1 MGKTLDPIIF
11 LLKIWA
17 ALSPFLGV
25 FYLVSWFIQFAN
37 EEAFVNIDMMAGW
50 LPMIFDSIMYASVEL
65 HGEEY
70 SFGYIQCAAV
80 LIFTTIV
87 AMNLEKK
94 LSKCKIEL
102 EEKEI
107 ERRAQKALTSQKQ
120 KENKRTA
127 PIENINH
134 FYGLFE
140 LKLEYYNP
148 MEKSIED
155 LEKLKKEYL
164 RMIVEKLQAR
174 YSTVKFSVSDKIF
187 FYSDR
192 FSIFNS
198 LSDDFIKLYRIFYD
212 LDYDKAIKTD
222 LLLCFWTDYKKV
234 DVKTGLKITQRINV
248 LNYWNKVVVADKF
261 PLRYKLEQNKMYDIV
276 PLGPASLDMQDSEG
290 KDMEIDLF
298 YVKKL

>member
-1 MGKTLDPIIF
+1 MGKSLEPIIL

-17 ALSPFLGV
+17 ALSPFLGAI
-25 FYLVSWFIQFAN
+25 YLVSWFIQLAN
-37 EEAFVNIDMMAGW
+37 EDLFVEIDMIVGW
-50 LPMIFDSIMYASVEL
+50 LPMIFDSMAYHSIEL
-65 HGEEY
+65 HGQEY
-70 SFGYIQCAAV
+70 SFGYITSAAV

-87 AMNLEKK
+87 AMNAERK
-94 LSKCKIEL
+94 LSKLKEEN
-102 EEKEI
+102 EEKAI
-107 ERRAQKALTSQKQ
+107 LKRAQKALTSQKQ
-120 KENKRTA
+120 EENKRTA

-148 MEKSIED
+148 IEKSVED

-164 RMIVEKLQAR
+164 RMIVEKLQTK

-198 LSDDFIKLYRIFYD
+198 LSDDLVKLYQIFYD

-222 LLLCFWTDYKKV
+222 LLLCFWADYKKV
-234 DVKTGLKITQRINV
+234 DVKTALKITQRINV

-261 PLRYKLEQNKMYDIV
+261 PLRYKLEQNKMYDVV
-276 PLGPASLDMQDSEG
+276 PLGPASLDITDSEG

-298 YVKKL
+298 YVKKQ

>member
-1 MGKTLDPIIF
+1 MGKSLDPIIL

-17 ALSPFLGV
+17 AMSPFLGT
-25 FYLVSWFIQFAN
+25 FYIVSWAIQFAD
-37 EEAFVNIDMMAGW
+37 EDLFVQIDMVAGW
-50 LPMIFDSIMYASVEL
+50 LPMLFDSMAYFSVEL
-65 HGEEY
+65 HGQEY
-70 SFGYIQCAAV
+70 SFGYIQAAAV

-87 AMNLEKK
+87 AMNLERK
-94 LSKCKIEL
+94 LSKLKIEN

-107 ERRAQKALTSQKQ
+107 QKRAQKALTSQKQ

-148 MEKSIED
+148 IEKSLED

-164 RMIVEKLQAR
+164 RMIVEKLETR

-198 LSDDFIKLYRIFYD
+198 LSDDIIKLYQIFYD

-234 DVKTGLKITQRINV
+234 DVKTALKITQRINV
-248 LNYWNKVVVADKF
+248 LNYWNKVVIADKF
-261 PLRYKLEQNKMYDIV
+261 PLRYKLEQHKMYDVV
-276 PLGPASLDMQDSEG
+276 PLGPARLDMADSDG
-290 KDMEIDLF
+290 HDMEIDLF
-298 YVKKL
+298 YVKKQ

>member
-1 MGKTLDPIIF
+1 MGRNLDSVIVF
-11 LLKIWA
+11 SKIWA
-17 ALSPFLGV
+17 ALSPFLGAI
-25 FYLVSWFIQFAN
+25 YLVAWAVQFAN
-37 EEAFVNIDMMAGW
+37 EELFLEIDLIIGA
-50 LPMIFDSIMYASVEL
+50 LPSLFDSVIYFTIDY

-70 SFGYIQCAAV
+70 TFGYVWCA
-80 LIFTTIV
+80 LLMIITTII
-87 AMNLEKK
+87 AMKAENK
-94 LSKCKIEL
+94 LTKLKVENQ
-102 EEKEI
+102 EKEI
-107 ERRAQKALTSQKQ
+107 EKRAQKALTSYKQ

-148 MEKSIED
+148 IEKPVEE

-164 RMIVEKLQAR
+164 RMIVEKLQTR

-198 LSDDFIKLYRIFYD
+198 LSDDFIKLYQIFYD

-222 LLLCFWTDYKKV
+222 LLFCFWSDYKKV
-234 DVKTGLKITQRINV
+234 DMKTALKVTHRINI

-261 PLRYKLEQNKMYDIV
+261 PLRYKLEQNKIYDIV
-276 PLGPASLDMQDSEG
+276 PLGPARLDMTDAEG
-290 KDMEIDLF
+290 QDMEIDLF